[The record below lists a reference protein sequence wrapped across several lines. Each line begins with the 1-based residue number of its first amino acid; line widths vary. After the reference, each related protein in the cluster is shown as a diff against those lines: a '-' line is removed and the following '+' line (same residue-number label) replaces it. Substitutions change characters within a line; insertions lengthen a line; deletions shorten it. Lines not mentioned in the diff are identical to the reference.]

1 MSLAPYAMEVARSQG
16 RRHAEPAH
24 PYRDDYHRDRDRIIH
39 SRAFRRLEAKTQVFT
54 RRFSDHFRNR
64 LTHTLEVAQI
74 ARTIARAL
82 GLNEELC
89 EALALVHDIGHPP
102 FGHAGERK
110 LDALMG
116 AHGDVFDHN
125 LHALRMVESFEQ
137 RYAAFPGLNLTF
149 EVREG
154 IVKHSRDYRPDA
166 HPELAEYRLGER
178 PPLEAQLIDLADEI
192 AYNTADL
199 DDGYEAK
206 LLRPEMMR
214 AEVPV
219 FRSLLDQAVSRYPQ
233 AAEKLQFN
241 EALKSLFDRLTSDL
255 IEYTR
260 SQLTANHVASLEA
273 VRACPRRLV
282 VFSPAVAEEKRVLQ
296 EFLNRR
302 LYQHPQITE
311 ERERAVKMLEELFA
325 FFVQQPERLPRAYAA
340 QAKTQP
346 AHRVACDY
354 LAGMTD
360 TYVFRVH
367 RDLLGRAKSQPAS
380 PSAPVS
386 GGANRGILREHQVIT
401 LGVDLAASAE
411 QTAICKI
418 EWSNGKAVAN
428 EATCGVDD
436 NQLFA
441 LIAQVEVGKVGIDVP
456 FGWPDEF
463 VKAVVCH
470 KNRTP
475 WPRAMQESL
484 RFRETDRVAHE
495 KTNRWPLS
503 VSSDLIGVTAM
514 RAASLFS
521 RLAETG
527 KAIDR
532 TGTGQLVEVYPAA
545 ALKIWKFVS
554 KGYKSTK
561 GYEVRCALI
570 REIENRTSR
579 WFDFGRVRTL
589 CEKSDDA
596 LDALV
601 AALVARAAALDLCEP
616 IPQETVPQ
624 AQREGWIAL
633 PKPDT
638 LDKLA

>member
-1 MSLAPYAMEVARSQG
+1 MSLAPYAMDVARSQG

-166 HPELAEYRLGER
+166 HPELAEYRLEER

-219 FRSLLDQAVSRYPQ
+219 FRGLLDQAVSRYPQ

-241 EALKSLFDRLTSDL
+241 EALKSLIDRLTSDL
-255 IEYTR
+255 IEHTR
-260 SQLTANHVASLEA
+260 SQLTTNHVASLEA
-273 VRACPRRLV
+273 VRASPRRLV
-282 VFSPAVAEEKRVLQ
+282 AFSPAVAEEKRVLK
-296 EFLNRR
+296 EFLYRR

-367 RDLLGRAKSQPAS
+367 RDLLGDLASQPAS
-380 PSAPVS
+380 
-386 GGANRGILREHQVIT
+386 RLR
-401 LGVDLAASAE
+401 
-411 QTAICKI
+411 
-418 EWSNGKAVAN
+418 
-428 EATCGVDD
+428 
-436 NQLFA
+436 
-441 LIAQVEVGKVGIDVP
+441 
-456 FGWPDEF
+456 
-463 VKAVVCH
+463 
-470 KNRTP
+470 
-475 WPRAMQESL
+475 
-484 RFRETDRVAHE
+484 
-495 KTNRWPLS
+495 
-503 VSSDLIGVTAM
+503 
-514 RAASLFS
+514 
-521 RLAETG
+521 
-527 KAIDR
+527 
-532 TGTGQLVEVYPAA
+532 
-545 ALKIWKFVS
+545 
-554 KGYKSTK
+554 
-561 GYEVRCALI
+561 
-570 REIENRTSR
+570 
-579 WFDFGRVRTL
+579 
-589 CEKSDDA
+589 
-596 LDALV
+596 
-601 AALVARAAALDLCEP
+601 
-616 IPQETVPQ
+616 
-624 AQREGWIAL
+624 
-633 PKPDT
+633 
-638 LDKLA
+638 

>member
-166 HPELAEYRLGER
+166 HPELAEYRLEER

-219 FRSLLDQAVSRYPQ
+219 FRGLLDQAVSRYPQ

-241 EALKSLFDRLTSDL
+241 EALKSLIDRLTSDL

-260 SQLTANHVASLEA
+260 SQLTANHVDSLEA

-282 VFSPAVAEEKRVLQ
+282 AFSPAVAEEKRVLQ
-296 EFLNRR
+296 EFLYRR

-325 FFVQQPERLPRAYAA
+325 FFVQRPERLPRAYAA
-340 QAKTQP
+340 QTKTQP

-367 RDLLGRAKSQPAS
+367 RDLLGDLASQPAS
-380 PSAPVS
+380 
-386 GGANRGILREHQVIT
+386 RLR
-401 LGVDLAASAE
+401 
-411 QTAICKI
+411 
-418 EWSNGKAVAN
+418 
-428 EATCGVDD
+428 
-436 NQLFA
+436 
-441 LIAQVEVGKVGIDVP
+441 
-456 FGWPDEF
+456 
-463 VKAVVCH
+463 
-470 KNRTP
+470 
-475 WPRAMQESL
+475 
-484 RFRETDRVAHE
+484 
-495 KTNRWPLS
+495 
-503 VSSDLIGVTAM
+503 
-514 RAASLFS
+514 
-521 RLAETG
+521 
-527 KAIDR
+527 
-532 TGTGQLVEVYPAA
+532 
-545 ALKIWKFVS
+545 
-554 KGYKSTK
+554 
-561 GYEVRCALI
+561 
-570 REIENRTSR
+570 
-579 WFDFGRVRTL
+579 
-589 CEKSDDA
+589 
-596 LDALV
+596 
-601 AALVARAAALDLCEP
+601 
-616 IPQETVPQ
+616 
-624 AQREGWIAL
+624 
-633 PKPDT
+633 
-638 LDKLA
+638 